1 MGHSTPLKIEQD
13 SLNEPRSRK
22 STKGRDCIDWRF
34 KEIWQLNA
42 TLNPEFNA
50 GIELVISGQTG
61 KIQIK
66 STV

>member
-1 MGHSTPLKIEQD
+1 M
-13 SLNEPRSRK
+13 
-22 STKGRDCIDWRF
+22 DWRF

-42 TLNPEFNA
+42 TLNPEFNS